1 MVKKMPAWVICDIC
15 KKFYLEIEA
24 EGEEDE
30 EYTCSDEC
38 DDMAETMDSIE
49 WKSDTD
55 FVTA

>member
-1 MVKKMPAWVICDIC
+1 MPAWVICDIC